1 MVCLYLYVGF
11 GVISVICSFSAE
23 PSLVP
28 SSELQ
33 TPATTRKRDRTLYTC
48 APGTGTSEKSGKVNH
63 FEYVLL
69 MLFGC
74 CVFVVYYCLF
84 SISCSYCVVLCF
96 VVCCFR
102 CFECVF
108 LC

>member
-11 GVISVICSFSAE
+11 GVISVICSFLAE

-63 FEYVLL
+63 FEYVVVDVVWLL
-69 MLFGC
+69 RVCCLLLF
-74 CVFVVYYCLF
+74 VFYFMQLLC
-84 SISCSYCVVLCF
+84 CF
-96 VVCCFR
+96 VFCCLLF
-102 CFECVF
+102 
-108 LC
+108 